1 MTALGLRARIILLIA
16 LALLPAFGLLIWIR
30 VEGSRVQ
37 QAEARERVL
46 ARAELIAESQVSRD
60 DAAQQLLVAISS
72 HEAVQ
77 APESPAC
84 TEYLRRVMG
93 PELNVYINLGV
104 VSTAGTV
111 VCGTDPV
118 LGLGVS
124 DRQFFRDAME
134 TRAFTV
140 GEVLQG
146 RRTGRMLLNYALPV
160 LQGTEVKSIAIAAL
174 NIAWLGESLGRIAVE
189 PGAGLALLDRTGTV
203 IVKQPAG
210 QWFGDQLD
218 PADFDAMAERR
229 VMHAIRPGPDGR
241 ERHYAFSW
249 VGGRRDMLAVAGLVE
264 DETAGIAGAGFL
276 TAVLILLGGGVLAA
290 GLAFVFAE
298 RQIGRPIVQLVRGAR
313 RLATGDLSVRT
324 GVDSGAAELRELSA
338 SFDQMAATLQDRERR
353 ARESQRLEA
362 IGQLAGGL
370 AHDFNNMLTVIL
382 GFSHSLQKN
391 VHDAEAR
398 ENINEII
405 SAAERAGNLTTQ
417 LLAFARRQVL
427 QPRPMLL
434 NETVAQ
440 MGTMLRQVI
449 GEDVTMVTLLGPDA
463 GVVQADPS
471 QMEQILLNLVLN
483 ARDAMPHG
491 GTLKIETRNLSVAP
505 GEPSPL
511 IPVGHA
517 ALPSGDYVMLTV
529 TDTGHGMDAETRARI
544 FEPFFTT
551 KGSRGTGLGL
561 AMVYGITSQSGG
573 YICCASS
580 IGSGT
585 TISLL
590 LPRVHGAV
598 VEGLPA
604 APRDPA
610 PPPGSETLL
619 VVEDEPSVRLLAERV
634 LRGAGYTVV
643 TADGAAAA
651 MDLIRHG
658 VRPHLVITDVVMPH
672 MNGVAL
678 AESLRL
684 MVPGIQVAYMSG
696 HIEHAVLKASR
707 IAPKAFLRK
716 PFTPDALL
724 RKVRSALDSAPV

>member
-1 MTALGLRARIILLIA
+1 VKALGLRARIILLIA
-16 LALLPAFGLLIWIR
+16 LALLPAFGLLVWIR
-30 VEGSRVQ
+30 IEGRRVQ
-37 QAEARERVL
+37 QEEAEERVL
-46 ARAELIAESQVSRD
+46 ARAQLIAESQVSRD
-60 DAAQQLLVAISS
+60 EAAQQLLSAITR
-72 HEAVQ
+72 HESIHT
-77 APESPAC
+77 PESPAC
-84 TEYLRRVMG
+84 TAYLRNVMG

-104 VSTAGTV
+104 VDRDGTI
-111 VCGTDPV
+111 VCGTDPI

-124 DRQFFRDAME
+124 DRQYFQDAME
-134 TRAFTV
+134 TRAFTI
-140 GEVLQG
+140 GEVLHG
-146 RRTGRMLLNYALPV
+146 RRTGRTLLNYAMPV
-160 LQGTEVKSIAIAAL
+160 LDGTRVEGIAIASL
-174 NIAWLGESLGRIAVE
+174 NIAWLRESLGRIAGE
-189 PGAGLALLDRTGTV
+189 SGSGLALLDRTGAV
-203 IVKQPAG
+203 IVKQPETE
-210 QWFGDQLD
+210 WFAERLD
-218 PADFDAMAERR
+218 RADVEAMADRT
-229 VMHAIRPGPDGR
+229 VMHVVRPGPDGR
-241 ERHYAFSW
+241 ERHYAMAW

-264 DETAGIAGAGFL
+264 DATVGTAGAGFL
-276 TAVLILLGGGVLAA
+276 TALLILVGGGVLAA

-298 RQIGRPIVQLVRGAR
+298 RQIGRPIVQLVQGAR
-313 RLATGDLSVRT
+313 RLATGDLTVRT
-324 GVDSGAAELRELSA
+324 GISSGAAELRELSA

-382 GFSHSLQKN
+382 GFSHALQRT
-391 VHDAEAR
+391 VDDAESR

-405 SAAERAGNLTTQ
+405 GAAERAGNLTTQ

-483 ARDAMPHG
+483 ARDAMPRG
-491 GTLKIETRNLSVAP
+491 GTLKIETRHLVVSA
-505 GEPSPL
+505 GEPAPL
-511 IPVGHA
+511 VPVGHP
-517 ALPSGDYVMLTV
+517 ALPPGDYVALTV

-551 KGSRGTGLGL
+551 KGLRGTGLGL
-561 AMVYGITSQSGG
+561 AMAYGITSQSGG
-573 YICCASS
+573 YISCESA
-580 IGSGT
+580 IGTGT

-590 LPRVHGAV
+590 LPRVQGAA

-610 PPPGSETLL
+610 PPPGSETVL
-619 VVEDEPSVRLLAERV
+619 VVEDEPSVRVLAERV
-634 LRGAGYTVV
+634 LRGAGYNVV

-658 VRPHLVITDVVMPH
+658 VRPHLVLTDVVMPH

-684 MVPGIQVAYMSG
+684 MVPGVQVAYMSG
-696 HIEHAVLKASR
+696 HVEHAVLKASR

-724 RKVRSALDSAPV
+724 RKVRSALDAAVV